1 MDKKKEYFYM
11 RITNGQKK
19 ILRDKSSHRDMS
31 MTQYI
36 WFLITNDEEK

>member
-11 RITNGQKK
+11 RITKGQKAT
-19 ILRDKSSHRDMS
+19 LREKSSKKDMT